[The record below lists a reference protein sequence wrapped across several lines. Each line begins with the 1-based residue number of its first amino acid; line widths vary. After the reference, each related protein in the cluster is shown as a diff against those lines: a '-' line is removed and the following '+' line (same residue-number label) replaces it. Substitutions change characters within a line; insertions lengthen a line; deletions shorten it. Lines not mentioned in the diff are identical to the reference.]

1 SFQPFHPHSFI
12 HSLIRSFVH
21 SPLPTLILH
30 CLLLTN
36 AILMTSRISKTDQ
49 NMDSIPAELES
60 TLIPL
65 VLQLQLQEEQEQ
77 EQEVAEQHKGV
88 LQDSGSTSRSNAPIN
103 PTFLPEIAALIV
115 KHLTRRELAK
125 CALVCR
131 AWSTTYTPFL
141 WTRISTYIPTLEQA
155 AVLPPILHKYGGL
168 IRDLSITAIPQ
179 NLSLMTLAASSCESP
194 SSSSSFSSIITS
206 SSTTTSSSSSESS
219 SPLLSSTLG
228 IFDCEALQ
236 NVMHLVIC
244 TFRENKHWFRNIVH
258 RNQDALRELSLRCT
272 TLENWKKTSHFRWR
286 GDVLFDFPKRLPYL
300 HTLVLDQWALTR
312 NEWILILKACPALKA
327 LEFSNIRIMPDTTK
341 QDNNNSNNNNNNNNN
356 NGSSSHLKEDPG
368 EEEETFQHVGLEYFK
383 MCSRLFLILD
393 LIPNIKILEFYRFDR
408 KMADQDLDEFCD
420 SIRTHCHQLK
430 EIWAYGFEC
439 SMLPR
444 VIDSVPSG
452 LVRFRGSSDIP
463 TTLSVLSHSATVEEV
478 NMADYNERTYL
489 PLQFLEMC
497 PSLRELR
504 TGHTT
509 TTMKEVQASIR
520 RGWVCGDLTV
530 LRLSIEKL
538 SPVLIEAILQSLDA
552 QRNLDSEPARALT
565 YKPSSQPSSSS
576 VSPYLPIAPTTRA
589 VRNTAPQSAW
599 MISQTQFRQAIMA
612 AMDDLNPE
620 QKAFREEVS
629 NYLKG
634 FEKLTR
640 INLATGWYTIPR

>member
-1 SFQPFHPHSFI
+1 
-12 HSLIRSFVH
+12 
-21 SPLPTLILH
+21 
-30 CLLLTN
+30 
-36 AILMTSRISKTDQ
+36 MTSRISKTDQ

-155 AVLPPILHKYGGL
+155 AVLPPILHKYG
-168 IRDLSITAIPQ
+168 
-179 NLSLMTLAASSCESP
+179 
-194 SSSSSFSSIITS
+194 
-206 SSTTTSSSSSESS
+206 ESS

-341 QDNNNSNNNNNNNNN
+341 QDNNNSNNNNNNNN